1 MFGEIS
7 GFLLDFTR
15 LVGED
20 CADHGVPL
28 KFAHRIAVP
37 ADQKNGHFWLFGSPG
52 VGYTP
57 RSMRASRFGVRALFI
72 FAVVASAAGCK
83 EAPKAAVRPPEPVK
97 VAPVTQRDV
106 PIYGEWVGTTLGYV
120 TAQIRA
126 HVSGYLISQNYKEG
140 TVVKQGDLL
149 FQIDPR
155 QFQNAVNQSK
165 AALRTAESH
174 LEQAKAQV
182 AQTEADV
189 VRAEAQQKKT
199 ALDVERYRPLASRGS
214 VSQKELDDSVQNND
228 ANIAQVEAARANVAN
243 AKAAVAKAQAE
254 IAQAQASLDE
264 ALLNLSWTKVTS
276 PIAGIAGIKQADIGD
291 LIATS
296 TVLTSVSQVDPLYVQ
311 VGLAEQD
318 YLKWRQQPASQDEV
332 DRKKDLQ
339 IILSDGSVYPHR
351 GTAEI
356 IDRQVGVTTGTIS
369 VRGVFPNPEQLLRPG
384 QFAKVRAMVEMR
396 KGALLIPQRAV
407 RDVQGQHE
415 VGVVGADDSVD
426 IRKVDLAERVGPLWV
441 VTKGLKP
448 GDRIIV
454 EGLDKV
460 RQGEKVKPQP
470 ADPEPGAT
478 FGTQPVITPTTPVPA
493 TPAPAG
499 SAPPAR
505 SQPK

>member
-1 MFGEIS
+1 MVHAKTRKMFGEIS
-7 GFLLDFTR
+7 GFLRDFTG

-20 CADHGVPL
+20 SADHGVSL
-28 KFAHRIAVP
+28 KSAHRIAVP
-37 ADQKNGHFWLFGSPG
+37 ADQKNGHFCLFGLPR
-52 VGYTP
+52 VEYTP

-165 AALRTAESH
+165 AQLRTAESH

-189 VRAEAQQKKT
+189 VRAEASQKKT

-228 ANIAQVEAARANVAN
+228 ANIAQVEAARASVAN
-243 AKAAVAKAQAE
+243 AKAGVTKAQAE
-254 IAQAQASLDE
+254 IARAKASLDE

-276 PIAGIAGIKQADIGD
+276 PINGIAGFKTADVGD
-291 LIATS
+291 LIQTN
-296 TVLTSVSQVDPLYVQ
+296 TVLTTVSQVNPLYVQ
-311 VGLAEQD
+311 VGIAEQE
-318 YLKWRQQPASQDEV
+318 YLRWKQKPSTAADV
-332 DRKKDLQ
+332 NRKSDLEM
-339 IILSDGSVYPHR
+339 ILSDGSIFGQR
-351 GTAEI
+351 GTVEI
-356 IDRQVGVTTGTIS
+356 VDRQVGVTTGT
-369 VRGVFPNPEQLLRPG
+369 
-384 QFAKVRAMVEMR
+384 
-396 KGALLIPQRAV
+396 
-407 RDVQGQHE
+407 
-415 VGVVGADDSVD
+415 
-426 IRKVDLAERVGPLWV
+426 
-441 VTKGLKP
+441 
-448 GDRIIV
+448 
-454 EGLDKV
+454 
-460 RQGEKVKPQP
+460 
-470 ADPEPGAT
+470 
-478 FGTQPVITPTTPVPA
+478 
-493 TPAPAG
+493 
-499 SAPPAR
+499 
-505 SQPK
+505 